1 MGGNIFEIFRISSEG
16 LLLQRQRLTSIAK
29 NIANAN
35 TTRTENGEPY
45 RREIV
50 IARAKE
56 DDSAFHREINN
67 YLTPLKILKEQVPLE
82 VGQKIPET
90 QYLDIEIKKDMSEG
104 RLVYD
109 PSHPDADENGYV
121 RYPNVNVVTEMVEMI
136 TAQRAFEANV
146 SVIESAKNVARDS
159 LDI

>member
-1 MGGNIFEIFRISSEG
+1 MEGGIFEIFKISGEG
-16 LLLQRQRLTSIAK
+16 LSLQRRRLSSIAK

-35 TTRTENGEPY
+35 TTKTPEGGPY
-45 RREIV
+45 KREIV
-50 IARAKE
+50 VARQVHKSDFQSQFEIVLKPFKSGDKHLDLIANKTQNKE
-56 DDSAFHREINN
+56 YIDAEILQDN
-67 YLTPLKILKEQVPLE
+67 TV
-82 VGQKIPET
+82 
-90 QYLDIEIKKDMSEG
+90 

-136 TAQRAFEANV
+136 SAQRAFEANV
-146 SVIESAKNVARDS
+146 SVIEATKNIARDS